1 MGKVPS
7 WMKIIPWSRMRGKQA
22 KFQMPR
28 VMEWLE
34 VEAKYK
40 SREDKSKC

>member
-7 WMKIIPWSRMRGKQA
+7 WMKDIPWSKIRMEKGI
-22 KFQMPR
+22 FQKPR
-28 VMEWLE
+28 VMEWSE
-34 VEAKYK
+34 VEAKCK